1 MFSKECFLKKNVFYH
16 VRFPF
21 KKKCFLPSLKKKSFK
36 EKEFLTRKKDVFKEN
51 VSKIFFPF

>member
-1 MFSKECFLKKNVFYH
+1 MCFTTLDFPSKKKKKKISPFLKK
-16 VRFPF
+16 
-21 KKKCFLPSLKKKSFK
+21 KKKSFK

>member
-1 MFSKECFLKKNVFYH
+1 MFFTMLDFPSKKKMFSPFLKK
-16 VRFPF
+16 
-21 KKKCFLPSLKKKSFK
+21 KKKSFK